1 MDFETL
7 KKRVYCGLIF
17 DCPTE
22 EVQPLKLYPYQQKM
36 IDDIRAAEAAGMVFT
51 YIGTNEH
58 GEHVL
63 RTRVSNK
70 KYTTKNALLHL
81 ANDKETLRMNKK

>member
-1 MDFETL
+1 MVDFKTKASRDKFALIERPETGQ
-7 KKRVYCGLIF
+7 RVHVEGWL
-17 DCPTE
+17 
-22 EVQPLKLYPYQQKM
+22 
-36 IDDIRAAEAAGMVFT
+36 AGMVFT